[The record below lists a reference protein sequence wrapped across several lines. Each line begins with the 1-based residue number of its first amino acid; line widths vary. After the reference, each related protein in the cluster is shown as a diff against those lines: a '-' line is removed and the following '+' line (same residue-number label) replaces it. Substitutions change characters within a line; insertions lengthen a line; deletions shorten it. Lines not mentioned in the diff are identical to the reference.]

1 MEFQDAVKNRHSVR
15 DFSERPVS
23 KEDLTSIV
31 NLAKLA
37 PSWANS
43 QTWRVIIATGDTLEK
58 IRTHH
63 IQAVQQ
69 GIPGSAEIPAL
80 HRNQMGNNGVANV
93 AKWMT
98 DFNGFM
104 KDESQV
110 PATDSAH
117 LFNAPAVAY
126 LLIPQNPSLWEAYD
140 LGSFGQTLMLAASDR
155 GIDSIPA
162 MELVQYPQSLH
173 DILNVNDR
181 YIFALGIALGYLNSD
196 SLINKFRSTRMD
208 NQDFLTF
215 RN

>member
-1 MEFQDAVKNRHSVR
+1 MEFQDAVKKRHSVR
-15 DFSERPVS
+15 DFSNQPVS
-23 KEDLTSIV
+23 KEDLTAIV
-31 NLAKLA
+31 NLAKLS

-43 QTWRVIIATGDTLEK
+43 QTWQVIIATGDTLEK
-58 IRTHH
+58 IRAHH
-63 IQAVQQ
+63 LKTVQQ
-69 GIPGSAEIPAL
+69 GVPGDAEIPSL
-80 HRNQMGNNGVANV
+80 HREQMGNNGIKNVAN
-93 AKWMT
+93 WMT
-98 DFNGFM
+98 DFNGFI

-110 PATDSAH
+110 PAMDSAH

-173 DILNVNDR
+173 EILNVSDQ
-181 YIFALGIALGYLNSD
+181 YIFALGIALGYRNSD
-196 SLINKFRSTRMD
+196 SLINKFRSSRMD

-215 RN
+215 KE